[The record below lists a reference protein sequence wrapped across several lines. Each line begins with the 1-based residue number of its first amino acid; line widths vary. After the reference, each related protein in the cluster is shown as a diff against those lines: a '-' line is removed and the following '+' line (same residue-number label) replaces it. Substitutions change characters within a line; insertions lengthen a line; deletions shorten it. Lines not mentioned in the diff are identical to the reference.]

1 MQEFLARPVKFIA
14 LLGLGSLA
22 YVPLLHAQGHVQSPS
37 GEPSA
42 QQAQPRQVVSDSKFV
57 AFAKA
62 YVEVQKIKESHQV
75 ALKNARDLEQVQQ
88 LQEKTN
94 AEMAKAMENQG
105 FTPETYAQMLKVIN
119 SDETLNKKAL
129 EIVQKEKAG

>member
-22 YVPLLHAQGHVQSPS
+22 YVPLLHAQGQVQSPS
-37 GEPSA
+37 GELSA
-42 QQAQPRQVVSDSKFV
+42 QQAQPRQAVSDSKFV

-75 ALKNARDLEQVQQ
+75 ALKNAQGLEQVQQ

-129 EIVQKEKAG
+129 

>member
-1 MQEFLARPVKFIA
+1 V
-14 LLGLGSLA
+14 
-22 YVPLLHAQGHVQSPS
+22 
-37 GEPSA
+37 
-42 QQAQPRQVVSDSKFV
+42 QQAQPHQAVSDSEFV

-62 YVEVQKIKESHQV
+62 YVEVQKIQESHQV
-75 ALKNARDLEQVQQ
+75 ALKNARDLAQVQQ

-105 FTPETYAQMLKVIN
+105 FTPETYAQMLRVIN

-129 EIVQKEKAG
+129 EVVQKERRR